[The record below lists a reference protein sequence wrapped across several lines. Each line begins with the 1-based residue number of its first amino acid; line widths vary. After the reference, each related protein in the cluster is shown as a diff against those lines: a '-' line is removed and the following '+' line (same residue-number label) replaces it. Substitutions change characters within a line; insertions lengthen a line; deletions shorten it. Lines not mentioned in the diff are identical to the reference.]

1 MATEVIAQ
9 AEERRVNYL
18 NITHTVKS
26 WLFTLDHKRIGLLYL
41 FSISIFFA
49 IGGLFASMIRLE
61 LITPRGDLM
70 SAETYNR
77 VFTMHGV
84 MMIFF
89 FLIPSIPA
97 TLGNFLLPLM
107 LGAKDLAF
115 PKLNLASW
123 YLFIAGGALALT
135 ALIMGGVD
143 T

>member
-1 MATEVIAQ
+1 MANEMGQ
-9 AEERRVNYL
+9 PEEPRKNYL
-18 NITHTVKS
+18 NASHTVKS

-49 IGGLFASMIRLE
+49 IGGLFATMIRLE
-61 LITPRGDLM
+61 LVTPKGDLM
-70 SAETYNR
+70 TSETYNR

-107 LGAKDLAF
+107 LGAK
-115 PKLNLASW
+115 
-123 YLFIAGGALALT
+123 
-135 ALIMGGVD
+135 
-143 T
+143 